1 MVSGHCRIKSLSLM
15 LFDAQPRHQVLVDH
29 LAQSQLEYAS
39 LSSFTARLHIRTSL
53 YSHNIQYLLYPQ
65 MEAIPRYVQVRNRKC
80 IFVGAIRR
88 LR

>member
-1 MVSGHCRIKSLSLM
+1 M
-15 LFDAQPRHQVLVDH
+15 LFDTQPRHQVLVDH
-29 LAQSQLEYAS
+29 LAQSQYAS
-39 LSSFTARLHIRTSL
+39 LSSFTARLHIRISL
-53 YSHNIQYLLYPQ
+53 YSHNIQYVLYPQ